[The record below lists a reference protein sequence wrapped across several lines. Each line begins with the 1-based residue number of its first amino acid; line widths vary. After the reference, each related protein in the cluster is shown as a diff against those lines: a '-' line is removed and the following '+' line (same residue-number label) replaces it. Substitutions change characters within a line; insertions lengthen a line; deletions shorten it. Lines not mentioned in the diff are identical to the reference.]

1 MKRWLVVV
9 ALVTALVLSGV
20 SAAAAKS
27 KASESKGK
35 TQSSGPIYP
44 DGIFFMD

>member
-1 MKRWLVVV
+1 MKRWFVVL

-20 SAAAAKS
+20 STVAAKS
-27 KASESKGK
+27 KAGGGKGK